1 MKWEEETLL
10 TNELQKFDFSV
21 ITPVYNGEKWIL
33 ETVKSVL
40 EICKDFNFEY
50 IVINDGST
58 DNTINLLSEFSQEI
72 MVINQENL
80 GEAESV
86 NNGLRAA
93 RGRYALVLSAD
104 DPMRSSELLSSS
116 KEIFENDLS
125 VVCVYPSWSVIDSNS
140 QVIRDVDV
148 DNFSQRILIG
158 RHKCIVGPGGIFRRE
173 TALEI
178 GGRRPKLKFTS
189 DYEFWLRLSQQ
200 GNFQRIPGYLAYW
213 REHESST
220 SIALRGVAMANER
233 INVIREFL
241 AENEHL
247 PNRLKRMAISSANYQ
262 AALLVYFD
270 PNIPSKKFLF
280 RAIYYYPINMFS
292 FDWKIMLY
300 IFLTPISAILL
311 KFLKQLG
318 LFRKLPHRA

>member
-10 TNELQKFDFSV
+10 TNELQKYDFSV

-72 MVINQENL
+72 MVINQENQ

-93 RGRYALVLSAD
+93 RGRYALVVSAD
-104 DPMRSSELLSSS
+104 DPMRSSELLSLAR
-116 KEIFENDLS
+116 EIFENDLS

-148 DNFSQRILIG
+148 DDFSQLILIG
-158 RHKCIVGPGGIFRRE
+158 RHKCIVGPGGIFRLE
-173 TALEI
+173 TALKI

-189 DYEFWLRLSQQ
+189 DYDFWLRLSQQ
-200 GNFQRIPGYLAYW
+200 GNFRRIPGYLAYW

-233 INVIREFL
+233 INVIEEFL

-247 PNRLKRMAISSANYQ
+247 SNRLKRMAISNANYQ

-270 PNIPSKKFLF
+270 PDIPSKKFLF
-280 RAIYYYPINMFS
+280 RAIYCYPMNVFS
-292 FDWKIMLY
+292 FEWKIMLY
-300 IFLTPISAILL
+300 IILTPISATLL
-311 KFLKQLG
+311 KLLKQLG
-318 LFRKLPHRA
+318 MFRKLPHSE